1 PKPELT
7 GIDGVSVTG
16 AAGFS
21 NPFFGTSAAAPHI
34 AALAAL
40 VRQANPGLSPAAV
53 KQALQSTAVDLGAP
67 GFDTIFGS
75 GRADGLAAVSAAV
88 ATPITTTTPSGATP
102 TTIGTTPTT
111 LPLTPPRITS
121 LSAVLDANVL
131 LLSATAVDPEADVTS
146 WRATIY
152 DQGGSALGNTG
163 FVAFS
168 GALPPEA

>member
-1 PKPELT
+1 PYSSQGPCELFFPMHELRPKPEIT

-67 GFDTIFGS
+67 RFDTIFGS

-88 ATPITTTTPSGATP
+88 GTPNAMTTTIATT
-102 TTIGTTPTT
+102 TTIGTTTTT
-111 LPLTPPRITS
+111 LLPTPPSITS
-121 LSAVLDANVL
+121 LSAV
-131 LLSATAVDPEADVTS
+131 
-146 WRATIY
+146 
-152 DQGGSALGNTG
+152 
-163 FVAFS
+163 
-168 GALPPEA
+168 